1 MSAPTITLINTEPM
15 ELVFNDK
22 FYYKLYADDVMFNT
36 WKDWVADSANLSS
49 VQYNQEQNAAK
60 YSGYVMK
67 WYCNTNT
74 STPLGSGCCIRE

>member
-1 MSAPTITLINTEPM
+1 MSAPTISLINTESM

-49 VQYNQEQNAAK
+49 VQYNQE
-60 YSGYVMK
+60 
-67 WYCNTNT
+67 
-74 STPLGSGCCIRE
+74 